1 MRQNSYF
8 SRKSFVK
15 HLAASALA
23 LCAASAATAQGQ
35 QPPPAVVVAP
45 AEMETINDSVTF
57 TGRLVAAQQVAI
69 RARVTGFI
77 EEVTFVEGSKVE
89 AGTVLYQIEPDAYD
103 AALKN
108 IEGQIVSAKAE
119 RELAELERDRQRE
132 LVSRQA
138 SPQRNLDQAEA
149 AVGQSEGA
157 LITLDAQRRNAELD
171 LSYTKITAPFAGI
184 IGLTEFDVGALV
196 GPDTGGLATLTRDD
210 PMYAEF
216 AVSTRIFQDYQAAVA
231 AGEASNTATVS
242 LLLANGG
249 MYGKNGDV
257 IFVDSEV
264 SEGTDTILVRAV
276 FDNPDSQLRDG
287 EFVVVQLQNADE
299 TQVLTVPAQAV
310 SRNLA
315 GNFVMV
321 VADDSTVAQRQV
333 DTGPTYSGKVEI
345 RGGLEEGELVITEGL
360 NKVRPGIKVDA
371 ATADAKPDDAT
382 PTGVAPTT
390 TDEPETKPETAPDD
404 APVDTPEDKG

>member
-1 MRQNSYF
+1 
-8 SRKSFVK
+8 
-15 HLAASALA
+15 
-23 LCAASAATAQGQ
+23 
-35 QPPPAVVVAP
+35 
-45 AEMETINDSVTF
+45 METINDSVTF